1 MNVYL
6 IQHGEAEPKN
16 VNPARSLTEPGRQA
30 VERVA
35 ALAARLDL
43 EVVQIQHSGKSRAE
57 QTAAILGQALSPP
70 GGVVAVSGLAPMD
83 DVRPVAGALAEASHP
98 VMLVGHLPF
107 LARLAGLLVTGDPDS
122 AVVQF
127 QNAAIVCLARQEGR
141 WLAVWILTPQM
152 ASA

>member
-6 IQHGEAEPKN
+6 IQHGEAEPKSLD
-16 VNPARSLTEPGRQA
+16 PARPLTEPGRQA
-30 VERVA
+30 MERVA
-35 ALAARLDL
+35 ATAARLDL
-43 EVVQIQHSGKSRAE
+43 EVVQIQHSGKTRAE
-57 QTAAILGQALSPP
+57 QTATILGQALSPP
-70 GGVVAVSGLAPMD
+70 GGVVAVSGLAPKD

-98 VMLVGHLPF
+98 MMLVGHLPF
-107 LARLAGLLVTGDPDS
+107 LSRLAGLLVTGDPDR

-141 WLAVWILTPQM
+141 WLVAWILTPQM